1 MDRYYEKIMKSR
13 EAEAEIKALLRR
25 KRMQELAI
33 LRKENE
39 QFKDENELLRR
50 QIIQLRRERE

>member
-13 EAEAEIKALLRR
+13 EAAAEIKAKLRR

-39 QFKDENELLRR
+39 QLKEENELLRR
-50 QIIQLRRERE
+50 QIIQPRRERE

>member
-1 MDRYYEKIMKSR
+1 MDRYYKKIMKSR
-13 EAEAEIKALLRR
+13 EAAAEIKAKLRR

-39 QFKDENELLRR
+39 QLKEENELLRGGKENDDR
-50 QIIQLRRERE
+50 

>member
-13 EAEAEIKALLRR
+13 EAEAEIKAKLRR

-39 QFKDENELLRR
+39 QLKDENELLRGGKK
-50 QIIQLRRERE
+50 E